1 MKTAN
6 REKVW
11 DLLLRIVDLNRKI
24 YDIKTEEE
32 SPEVREKL
40 LQSLDYLDK
49 TEKSLK
55 ESLSLD
61 SRGKL

>member
-11 DLLLRIVDLNRKI
+11 DLLLQIVDLNRKI